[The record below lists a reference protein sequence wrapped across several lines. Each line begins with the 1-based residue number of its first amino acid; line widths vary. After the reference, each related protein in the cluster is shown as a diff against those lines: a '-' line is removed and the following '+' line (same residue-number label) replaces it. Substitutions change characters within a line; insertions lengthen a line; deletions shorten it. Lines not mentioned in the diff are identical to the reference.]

1 MSSPMEH
8 RREGFALFVTILCI
22 FALSAIT
29 LSALKIGSDEAS
41 AGRATRVS
49 AAALYAA
56 EAGIRATQVAW
67 PVPGPASLAAGD
79 SMVTAWTMLANG
91 SRFRSV
97 IHRRDSGA
105 GPLVYSLTTV
115 GQSSGPPDL
124 RGEATVQVW
133 LTRSNARTFVAAV
146 ASRSSASFSSSGY
159 TDSYDSSIGLYGGSN
174 VENTGHVRVNTTLSI
189 SGSAQI
195 RGDVTVGSS
204 TFGAT
209 SAVTGTV
216 TTSAPSLTYP
226 QEPCPT
232 GGFSPFGP
240 QAGVS
245 YSQTSGKLST
255 GDSVVVVAG
264 TYYFYEVTLSGGAQL
279 IVPPGQIVTIYIGN
293 KFTVS
298 GGGGVNNRS
307 RIPANLSIISCGPNT
322 QAWSLSGGSDGYF
335 TVYAPNNKIS
345 LTGGSPVFGAITAG
359 EFVSSGGAPVHFDRA
374 LASGGEVAR
383 VIGRSWSQLMP

>member
-1 MSSPMEH
+1 MIRRMEH
-8 RREGFALFVTILCI
+8 RREGFALFVTILGI

-79 SMVTAWTMLANG
+79 SMVTGWTTLANG
-91 SRFRSV
+91 SRYRST
-97 IHRRDSGA
+97 IHRRDSGT
-105 GPLVYSLTTV
+105 GPLIYSLTTE
-115 GQSSGPPDL
+115 GRSSGPL
-124 RGEATVQVW
+124 GGQATVQVW

-159 TDSYDSSIGLYGGSN
+159 TDSYDSSIGPYGGAN
-174 VENTGHVRVNTTLSI
+174 VENTGHVRVNTSLTI

-204 TFGAT
+204 TFGAS

-216 TTSAPSLTYP
+216 TTSAPPLTYP

-255 GDSVVVVAG
+255 GDSVVINAG

-279 IVPPGQIVTIYIGN
+279 IVPPGQKVTIYIGN

-307 RIPANLSIISCGPNT
+307 RVPANMSIISCGPNT

-345 LTGGSPVFGAITAG
+345 LTGGSPVYGAITAG

-374 LASGGEVAR
+374 LAAGGEAAR
-383 VIGRSWSQLMP
+383 VVGRSWSQLMP